1 MFTSGVQFRKVQE
14 VGGNVSILRS
24 ENGISLRENQ
34 NIKEKL
40 FVKVASS
47 WTFSYNPSSQQTF

>member
-24 ENGISLRENQ
+24 EHRISLRENQ
-34 NIKEKL
+34 NIKEKF

-47 WTFSYNPSSQQTF
+47 WTFSYNASSQQTF

>member
-24 ENGISLRENQ
+24 EHRISLRENQ
-34 NIKEKL
+34 NIKEKF

-47 WTFSYNPSSQQTF
+47 

>member
-1 MFTSGVQFRKVQE
+1 MSTSGVQFRKVQE

-24 ENGISLRENQ
+24 EHRISLRENQ
-34 NIKEKL
+34 NIIKEKL

-47 WTFSYNPSSQQTF
+47 

>member
-24 ENGISLRENQ
+24 EHRISLRENQ
-34 NIKEKL
+34 IIKEKL

-47 WTFSYNPSSQQTF
+47 WTFSYNASSQQTF

>member
-14 VGGNVSILRS
+14 VGGNVSILCYEHR
-24 ENGISLRENQ
+24 ISLRENQ

-40 FVKVASS
+40 FLKVASS
-47 WTFSYNPSSQQTF
+47 